1 MTEILLRTGEH
12 LVLVFIAMASAIA
25 IGIPLGI
32 FITRQKQFAKPVLV
46 VANAI
51 QTIPSL
57 AIFGFLITVPLLG
70 GIGKIPAIVALTLYA
85 LLPLILNTYTGLNQV
100 DPGFIEAGL
109 SMGMSRRQ
117 VLFYIELPLALNVI
131 LTGIRV
137 STVICVGIATI
148 AAAIGAG
155 GLGTF
160 IFRGIST
167 VNNQLILAGAIP
179 SALIALTADWGI
191 GWLEKKINPTNC
203 PQTFFSKK
211 AVNLVEFSRIF
222 GL

>member
-1 MTEILLRTGEH
+1 MELMTEILLRTGEH

-32 FITRQKQFAKPVLV
+32 FITRQKPFAKPILV

-70 GIGKIPAIVALTLYA
+70 GIGKVPAIVALTLYA

-109 SMGMSRRQ
+109 
-117 VLFYIELPLALNVI
+117 
-131 LTGIRV
+131 
-137 STVICVGIATI
+137 
-148 AAAIGAG
+148 
-155 GLGTF
+155 
-160 IFRGIST
+160 
-167 VNNQLILAGAIP
+167 
-179 SALIALTADWGI
+179 
-191 GWLEKKINPTNC
+191 
-203 PQTFFSKK
+203 
-211 AVNLVEFSRIF
+211 
-222 GL
+222 